1 MNKWQQRGY
10 PLSLFAWWRYFIKAL
25 LGKFTIRRVAVV
37 LTAARPELQ
46 STHRHSQSANVEFI
60 KLGGNPVRLINSS
73 MHYGWKG
80 TLIFVFIWA
89 LFVYVDERG
98 PYMGPDEVI
107 EIL

>member
-1 MNKWQQRGY
+1 M
-10 PLSLFAWWRYFIKAL
+10 
-25 LGKFTIRRVAVV
+25 AVV

-89 LFVYVDERG
+89 LFVYMDERG
-98 PYMGPDEVI
+98 PYMGLDEVI
-107 EIL
+107 KIFWPLLQGFDVTPYGLAYDKNCTKPQCWLT